1 MITCTKNNFGCGPI
15 EFQDFQSDRLCVL
28 NGKFVIDTESEE
40 YKAAERLE
48 IKLPDAFRMKRS
60 AVSTAILISSSEKT
74 RGTVLRCRI
83 DKGFLCIEKLT
94 HWDEEGPLTIIVA
107 AGFTVLGWHGQF
119 TETDYKRA
127 TFGIGIKPD
136 SNRLVVKDDFVYASI
151 SFSSFPSTNNGYG
164 PFSIKINEMPEDV
177 DAIVPVSLQSG
188 TFTKGQIGTWLGE
201 ARIQGGYISM
211 NLNEN
216 FSNYGGQGSFF
227 IFFAPRHQF
236 IPRVPGVGKIVVATD
251 DVTCGYKTTMESLL
265 LEISDTIGLGSL
277 ELKFTQYSSYEG
289 ISFYLAEYP
298 DYAKYEMKM
307 PVLSRGG
314 SYSTRYTV
322 APQVV
327 SFSEY
332 NKSIALRNLISSTTM
347 ETSIFDASIISDIIF
362 VNDRSEEHT
371 SELQ

>member
-15 EFQDFQSDRLCVL
+15 EFRDFQSDRMCVL
-28 NGKFVIDTESEE
+28 NGKFVIDTASEE

-94 HWDEEGPLTIIVA
+94 YWDEEGPLTIIVA

-236 IPRVPGVGKIVVATD
+236 VPRVSGVGKIVLSTD
-251 DVTCGYKTTMESLL
+251 DVTSGNKTNMQSLL
-265 LEISDTIGLGSL
+265 LGIGGESGISSL
-277 ELKFTQYSSYEG
+277 ELEFIQDDSFEG

-314 SYSTRYTV
+314 SYGKRYTV
-322 APQVV
+322 APQIV

-332 NKSIALRNLISSTTM
+332 NKSISLRNLIRSTTM
-347 ETSIFDASIISDIIF
+347 ETSIFDASIISDIIY
-362 VNDRSEEHT
+362 VSDI
-371 SELQ
+371 

>member
-28 NGKFVIDTESEE
+28 NGKFVIDTASEE

-48 IKLPDAFRMKRS
+48 IKLPDAFRMKKS
-60 AVSTAILISSSEKT
+60 AVSTAVLISSSDHT

-83 DKGFLCIEKLT
+83 DKGILCIEKLPY
-94 HWDEEGPLTIIVA
+94 WDEEGPLTIIVA

-119 TETDYKRA
+119 TNTEYKSA
-127 TFGIGIKPD
+127 TFGPGIKAS
-136 SNRLVVKDDFVYASI
+136 SNRLVIKDDFVYASI
-151 SFSSFPSTNNGYG
+151 VCSTFPSSNGGYG

-236 IPRVPGVGKIVVATD
+236 VPRVHSVGKIAVATD

-265 LEISDTIGLGSL
+265 LEIGDTIGLGSL
-277 ELKFTQYSSYEG
+277 ELEFTQYSSNEG

-298 DYAKYEMKM
+298 DYAKYAMQM

-314 SYSTRYTV
+314 TYSTRYTV
-322 APQVV
+322 APQIV

-362 VNDRSEEHT
+362 VNDI
-371 SELQ
+371 

>member
-1 MITCTKNNFGCGPI
+1 M
-15 EFQDFQSDRLCVL
+15 
-28 NGKFVIDTESEE
+28 
-40 YKAAERLE
+40 
-48 IKLPDAFRMKRS
+48 
-60 AVSTAILISSSEKT
+60 
-74 RGTVLRCRI
+74 
-83 DKGFLCIEKLT
+83 
-94 HWDEEGPLTIIVA
+94 
-107 AGFTVLGWHGQF
+107 
-119 TETDYKRA
+119 
-127 TFGIGIKPD
+127 
-136 SNRLVVKDDFVYASI
+136 VKDDFVYASI

-236 IPRVPGVGKIVVATD
+236 VPRVSGVGKIAVATD

-265 LEISDTIGLGSL
+265 LEIGDTIGLGSL
-277 ELKFTQYSSYEG
+277 ELEFTQYSSNEG

-298 DYAKYEMKM
+298 DYAKYAIQM

-314 SYSTRYTV
+314 TYSTRYTV
-322 APQVV
+322 APQIV

-347 ETSIFDASIISDIIF
+347 QTSIFDASLISDIIF
-362 VNDRSEEHT
+362 VQDI
-371 SELQ
+371 

>member
-15 EFQDFQSDRLCVL
+15 EFRDYQSDRLCVL
-28 NGKFVIDTESEE
+28 NGTFVIDTASEE
-40 YKAAERLE
+40 YKAAESLE

-94 HWDEEGPLTIIVA
+94 YWDEEGPLTIIVA

-119 TETDYKRA
+119 TNTEYKSA
-127 TFGIGIKPD
+127 TFGPGIKAS
-136 SNRLVVKDDFVYASI
+136 SNRLVIKDDFVYASI
-151 SFSSFPSTNNGYG
+151 VCSTFPSSNGGYG

-201 ARIQGGYISM
+201 ARLQGGYISM
-211 NLNEN
+211 HLNEN

-236 IPRVPGVGKIVVATD
+236 VPRVHSVGKIAVATD

-265 LEISDTIGLGSL
+265 LEIGEPLALDSPALDLTKYTS
-277 ELKFTQYSSYEG
+277 TQG
-289 ISFYLAEYP
+289 ISIYPAAYP
-298 DYAKYEMKM
+298 DYAKYAMQR
-307 PVLSRGG
+307 PLLSRGG
-314 SYSTRYTV
+314 TY
-322 APQVV
+322 
-327 SFSEY
+327 
-332 NKSIALRNLISSTTM
+332 
-347 ETSIFDASIISDIIF
+347 
-362 VNDRSEEHT
+362 
-371 SELQ
+371 

>member
-15 EFQDFQSDRLCVL
+15 EFRDYQSDRLCVL
-28 NGKFVIDTESEE
+28 NGKFVIDTASEE

-60 AVSTAILISSSEKT
+60 AVSTAILISSSERT

-119 TETDYKRA
+119 TETDYKQA
-127 TFGIGIKPD
+127 TFGIGIMPD
-136 SNRLVVKDDFVYASI
+136 SNRLVVKEDFVYASI
-151 SFSSFPSTNNGYG
+151 SFSSFPSTSRGYG
-164 PFSIKINEMPEDV
+164 PFSIKINEIPEDV
-177 DAIVPVSLQSG
+177 DAIVPVSLQAGSYQTGQVG
-188 TFTKGQIGTWLGE
+188 TSLGE

-216 FSNYGGQGSFF
+216 FDNYGGKDSFF

-236 IPRVPGVGKIVVATD
+236 VPRVPGVGKIAVATN
-251 DVTCGYKTTMESLL
+251 DVTCGDKTTMKSLL
-265 LEISDTIGLGSL
+265 LEIGGTIGLGSL
-277 ELKFTQYSSYEG
+277 ELEFTQYSSYNG

-298 DYAKYEMKM
+298 DYAKYAMQM

-314 SYSTRYTV
+314 TYSTRYTV
-322 APQVV
+322 APQIV

-332 NKSIALRNLISSTTM
+332 NKSIALRNLIRSTTM
-347 ETSIFDASIISDIIF
+347 ETSIFDASIISDIIY
-362 VNDRSEEHT
+362 VDDI
-371 SELQ
+371 

>member
-15 EFQDFQSDRLCVL
+15 EFRDYQSDRLCVL
-28 NGKFVIDTESEE
+28 NGKFVIDTASEE

-48 IKLPDAFRMKRS
+48 IMLPDAFRMKRS
-60 AVSTAILISSSEKT
+60 AVSTAILISSSENT

-83 DKGFLCIEKLT
+83 DKDILCIEKLPY
-94 HWDEEGPLTIIVA
+94 WDEEGPLTIIVA

-119 TETDYKRA
+119 TNTEYKSA
-127 TFGIGIKPD
+127 TFGPGIKAS
-136 SNRLVVKDDFVYASI
+136 SNRLVIKDDFVYASI
-151 SFSSFPSTNNGYG
+151 VCSTFPSSNGGYG

-236 IPRVPGVGKIVVATD
+236 VPRVSGVGKIAVATD

-265 LEISDTIGLGSL
+265 LEIGDTIGLGSL
-277 ELKFTQYSSYEG
+277 ELEFTQYSSNEG

-298 DYAKYEMKM
+298 DYAKYAMQM

-314 SYSTRYTV
+314 TYSTRYTV
-322 APQVV
+322 APQIV

-332 NKSIALRNLISSTTM
+332 NKSIALRNLIRSTTM

-362 VNDRSEEHT
+362 VNDI
-371 SELQ
+371 

>member
-28 NGKFVIDTESEE
+28 NGKFVIDTASEE

-94 HWDEEGPLTIIVA
+94 YWDEEGPLTIIVA

-119 TETDYKRA
+119 TNTEYKSA
-127 TFGIGIKPD
+127 TFGPGIKAS
-136 SNRLVVKDDFVYASI
+136 SNRLVIKDDFVYASI
-151 SFSSFPSTNNGYG
+151 VCSTFPSSNGGYG

-216 FSNYGGQGSFF
+216 FSNYGGKGSFL

-236 IPRVPGVGKIVVATD
+236 IPRVPGVGKIVLSTD
-251 DVTCGYKTTMESLL
+251 EVTCGKKTNMQSLL
-265 LEISDTIGLGSL
+265 LGIGGESGFGSL
-277 ELKFTQYSSYEG
+277 ELEFTQYSSNEG

-307 PVLSRGG
+307 PMRSR
-314 SYSTRYTV
+314 
-322 APQVV
+322 
-327 SFSEY
+327 
-332 NKSIALRNLISSTTM
+332 
-347 ETSIFDASIISDIIF
+347 
-362 VNDRSEEHT
+362 
-371 SELQ
+371 